1 MKDKGKEGRGGRR
14 EGKGLIWKLWFN
26 REYIYVAGGNVEWF
40 ATTAAD
46 SHNPFMVVHIPYV
59 SRQIKHILHN
69 RLWRHPPGEEGGVV
83 R

>member
-1 MKDKGKEGRGGRR
+1 M
-14 EGKGLIWKLWFN
+14 
-26 REYIYVAGGNVEWF
+26 YVAGGNVGWF
-40 ATTAAD
+40 ATIAAD